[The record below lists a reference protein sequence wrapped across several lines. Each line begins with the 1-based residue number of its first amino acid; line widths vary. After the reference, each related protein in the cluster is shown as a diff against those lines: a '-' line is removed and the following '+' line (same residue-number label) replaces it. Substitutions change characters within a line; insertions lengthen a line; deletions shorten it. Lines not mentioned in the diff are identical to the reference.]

1 MNEINEMKMMS
12 SQVLTQHFQFNTLI
26 VLRFVRF
33 VHFVSTIHAIPTV
46 FLIHNIHFSILIT
59 MKKYNDLTPV
69 VNTIADALNNGLTIG
84 IKTVN
89 QEPLVVVA
97 DEAAGLELSATV
109 GHPRVFHP
117 KDCRAKSSK
126 PVKTITQKKKNSRW
140 WSRFNLEKNIMK
152 MTLLALQDRYPAEES
167 FRQDAFAEKLAAMMR
182 WEVSTAKRHITQA
195 AKMGIINRAVIGT
208 TYHITGVNDIDANT
222 AREEIADRNQAPE
235 LLPIPG
241 LESPEGNAIA
251 QEGKP
256 TLELQ
261 IEKAVDETFI
271 P

>member
-1 MNEINEMKMMS
+1 MNKP
-12 SQVLTQHFQFNTLI
+12 FNLNQI
-26 VLRFVRF
+26 A
-33 VHFVSTIHAIPTV
+33 S
-46 FLIHNIHFSILIT
+46 
-59 MKKYNDLTPV
+59 
-69 VNTIADALNNGLTIG
+69 TIADLIKQGLDIR
-84 IKTVN
+84 VN
-89 QEPLVVVA
+89 VKKDVFDIWHVVVCDPSNSTSAHLHFNVA
-97 DEAAGLELSATV
+97 DNEPEEQDNVDVDQSLFK
-109 GHPRVFHP
+109 RVT
-117 KDCRAKSSK
+117 DIK
-126 PVKTITQKKKNSRW
+126 PVALPTAKTITQKKKNSRW

-208 TYHITGVNDIDANT
+208 TYHITGLNDIDANT
-222 AREEIADRNQAPE
+222 AREEIADRNQPPE

-241 LESPEGNAIA
+241 FENLEGNAIA

-261 IEKAVDETFI
+261 IEKAVDETI
-271 P
+271 LP